1 MKVPCGDGLYETY
14 QKTILAIKML
24 DALEIKYDWILKTNT
39 STWINA
45 QILDRFVKEIPVYEK
60 TKIFTGKIYSSEDSC
75 GPDEYDYYGLGKYI
89 LISDFWADVL
99 KQNPAEEYRKYNRN
113 TKVNPE
119 HEVIYNV
126 DDNAIGFVVNTF
138 CELNYVDKH
147 SVWKYFDTPT
157 GEMINYYMKYI
168 AVSVR
173 NYNEDQRD
181 RELIYLEEYYE
192 GLAKDFEL
200 SDTNLVDIAKK
211 LGCTPQTVSNTR
223 NSPIVKR
230 RIRELQ
236 NMRDQGAV
244 NFAAEVQARAGRAFE
259 IVDEALNDEVGEVP
273 LAMRLKEANNI
284 LDRVERVEG
293 IGSRNVHL
301 HAHLTAEDIERLKE
315 RALAAGLASG
325 QVVDMETENATEE

>member
-1 MKVPCGDGLYETY
+1 MQTTENKHRNRNP
-14 QKTILAIKML
+14 
-24 DALEIKYDWILKTNT
+24 
-39 STWINA
+39 
-45 QILDRFVKEIPVYEK
+45 LDRRRLIDGAPRRIPGV
-60 TKIFTGKIYSSEDSC
+60 
-75 GPDEYDYYGLGKYI
+75 
-89 LISDFWADVL
+89 
-99 KQNPAEEYRKYNRN
+99 
-113 TKVNPE
+113 
-119 HEVIYNV
+119 
-126 DDNAIGFVVNTF
+126 
-138 CELNYVDKH
+138 
-147 SVWKYFDTPT
+147 
-157 GEMINYYMKYI
+157 GEMTELHHEICRHVLLGMK
-168 AVSVR
+168 
-173 NYNEDQRD
+173 N
-181 RELIYLEEYYE
+181 
-192 GLAKDFEL
+192 
-200 SDTNLVDIAKK
+200 VDIAKK

>member
-1 MKVPCGDGLYETY
+1 MTCNEEFFKKEYETLITKSYAKNIIEGKYPDIDFYGYTASTDGKFHIDKKKHLMKVPCGDGLYETY

-157 GEMINYYMKYI
+157 SEMINYYMKYI

-181 RELIYLEEYYE
+181 RELIYLEELSTKE
-192 GLAKDFEL
+192 KTIDF
-200 SDTNLVDIAKK
+200 SDISAGSVYAMLTSVQKISLVDFKFDVGVDVSADNAQYYISNIDKFGGSVKGLFDYNNQKK
-211 LGCTPQTVSNTR
+211 
-223 NSPIVKR
+223 
-230 RIRELQ
+230 
-236 NMRDQGAV
+236 
-244 NFAAEVQARAGRAFE
+244 
-259 IVDEALNDEVGEVP
+259 
-273 LAMRLKEANNI
+273 
-284 LDRVERVEG
+284 
-293 IGSRNVHL
+293 
-301 HAHLTAEDIERLKE
+301 
-315 RALAAGLASG
+315 
-325 QVVDMETENATEE
+325 